1 MKRQFPI
8 ALEGM
13 IIIIPLLLLTIVVY
27 MFSELLMLILA
38 ILTAFCIFFFRN
50 PNRKV
55 PEIQGVI
62 VAPADGTIKSVERT
76 HEKDYIGNEAVKIS
90 IFLSIFNVHINRS
103 PVEGTVELVKRVSGR
118 FLPAFKK
125 EASDKNARNL
135 IGLNTRW
142 GKVLVVQIT
151 GIIARRIVCWVR
163 EGDYLSTGERFGLI
177 RFGSCTEVFLPPN
190 VEITVKT
197 GDKVKGGQTII
208 GRFN

>member
-50 PNRKV
+50 PNRKI
-55 PEIQGVI
+55 PEIQGIV